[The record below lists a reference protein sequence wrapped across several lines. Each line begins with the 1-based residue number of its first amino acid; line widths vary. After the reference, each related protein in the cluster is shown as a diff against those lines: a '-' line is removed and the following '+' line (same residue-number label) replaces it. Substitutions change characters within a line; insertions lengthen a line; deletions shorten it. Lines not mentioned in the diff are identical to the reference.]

1 MKQET
6 ALELLK
12 NSKDNIFLT
21 GAPGTGKSY
30 LINKYVEWMLENG
43 EEPVLTASTGIAA
56 LNIRGKTLHSWGG
69 LRDDHPIDESDVDQ
83 IIQGYSYENYIS
95 TRTLIIDEISMV
107 SASLL
112 ENINLIAKRI
122 RGDHRFMGG
131 IRVIVVG
138 DFFQL
143 PPVKGRFAFE
153 SEDWNEADFTV
164 CYLHE
169 SKRQTEPEF
178 TSILSNIRSGFL
190 TEEQKTVIRSRII
203 TDATGIPDPKIRL
216 DTHNKKVDHYNQTR
230 LERLPG
236 FPKTYVMQEDG
247 PYPDA
252 IDKLKKNC
260 LSPEKLILK
269 VDTPV
274 LFTRNDSELRWVNG
288 TQGIVKELRENSVVV
303 ELPRGEIVEVD
314 PVSWEACK
322 GYGANKKIY
331 GEISQLP
338 LKLAWA
344 ITVHKSQGMTLD
356 RAIIDV
362 THAFAAGQG
371 YVAVS
376 RVRTLDGL
384 YFQGFLTKGF
394 FMVSKK
400 VVAKDKEF
408 LRLGMSDEI
417 KPHTYSV

>member
-1 MKQET
+1 MLQET
-6 ALELLK
+6 ALNILK
-12 NSKDNIFLT
+12 NSKDNVFLT
-21 GAPGTGKSY
+21 GAPGTGKSW
-30 LINKYVEWMLENG
+30 LVDRYVEWLLENG
-43 EEPVLTASTGIAA
+43 EEPVITASTGIAA
-56 LNIRGKTLHSWGG
+56 LNINGKTLHSWGG
-69 LRDDHPIDESDVDQ
+69 LRNDHPIDERDQ
-83 IIQGYSYENYIS
+83 DEIIKGYSYENYIS
-95 TRTLIIDEISMV
+95 TQTLIIDEVSMV
-107 SASLL
+107 SAALL
-112 ENINLIAKRI
+112 ENINILAKRI

-153 SEDWNEADFTV
+153 CEDWDEADFTV

-169 SKRQTEPEF
+169 NKRQSEPEF
-178 TSILSNIRSGFL
+178 TDILQNIRGGFL
-190 TEEQKTVIRSRII
+190 TEPQKEVIRSKII
-203 TDATGIPDPKIRL
+203 KDASIVEDPKIRL
-216 DTHNKKVDHYNQTR
+216 DTHNKKVDNINRMQ

-236 FPKTYVMQEDG
+236 FPQTYKMQEDG

-252 IDKLKKNC
+252 IEKLKKNC

-288 TQGIVKELRENSVVV
+288 TQGVVRELGENHVVV
-303 ELPRGEIVEVD
+303 ELPRGELVEVN
-314 PVSWEACK
+314 PVTWEACK
-322 GYGANKKIY
+322 GYGSNKKIY
-331 GEISQLP
+331 GEIAQLP
-338 LKLAWA
+338 LKHAWA

-356 RAIIDV
+356 RVIIDV

-371 YVAVS
+371 YVAIS
-376 RVRTLDGL
+376 RVRTLEGL
-384 YFQGFLTKGF
+384 HFQGFLTKGF

-408 LRLGMSDEI
+408 LKEGMSDDI
-417 KPHTYSV
+417 SPSNYSV